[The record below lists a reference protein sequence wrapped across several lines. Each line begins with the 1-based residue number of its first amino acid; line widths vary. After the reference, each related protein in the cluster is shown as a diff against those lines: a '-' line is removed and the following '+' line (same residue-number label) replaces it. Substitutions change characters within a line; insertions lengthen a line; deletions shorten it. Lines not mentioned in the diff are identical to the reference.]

1 MIEWPWENRLFAPSF
16 RDLNDDRAFQR
27 RQHWN
32 DKKGKGRGRF
42 HIVAKALSIYHIY
55 HDLFT
60 LKDLSKCYF
69 KKHKEGIYLT
79 KYCKEIVLT
88 LTESKES
95 TRIYQASGYIVHAHI
110 LKWCPLC
117 AIDTL

>member
-1 MIEWPWENRLFAPSF
+1 ML
-16 RDLNDDRAFQR
+16 
-27 RQHWN
+27 
-32 DKKGKGRGRF
+32 
-42 HIVAKALSIYHIY
+42 

-69 KKHKEGIYLT
+69 KKHKEGIYHT

-88 LTESKES
+88 LTEGKES

-110 LKWCPLC
+110 LKRCVLFAPSIHFSSLLITVYAKNHIVRAMSKC
-117 AIDTL
+117 SEQSR